1 MQNVLEEAMRDAYE
15 ALRSTDPS
23 FCGCSRC
30 QEDVLTMAMNQAH
43 PRYIVGD
50 TLGSAVTRV
59 ALSRR
64 QLRAE
69 LSVIVLDA
77 MRRVAAEPRHPKEVD
92 GGASH

>member
-1 MQNVLEEAMRDAYE
+1 MQNALEEAARDAYE
-15 ALRSTDPS
+15 ALRGTDPS

-30 QEDVLTMAMNQAH
+30 QEDVLTMVMNQAH

-50 TLGSAVTRV
+50 PLGSAVTRV

>member
-1 MQNVLEEAMRDAYE
+1 MLNALEEAVRDAYE
-15 ALRSTDPS
+15 ALRTIDPS
-23 FCGCSRC
+23 YCGCSRC

-43 PRYIVGD
+43 PRYVVGD
-50 TLGSAVTRV
+50 PLGSAVTRV

-64 QLRAE
+64 ESQAE

-77 MRRVAAEPRHPKEVD
+77 IRRVTAAPRHPKEVD

>member
-1 MQNVLEEAMRDAYE
+1 MQNALEEAVRDAFDT
-15 ALRSTDPS
+15 LRSADPS
-23 FCGCSRC
+23 FCRCSRC

-50 TLGSAVTRV
+50 PLGSAVTRV
-59 ALSRR
+59 ALARR

>member
-1 MQNVLEEAMRDAYE
+1 MLNALEEAVRHAYD

-30 QEDVLTMAMNQAH
+30 EEDVLTMAMNQAH

-50 TLGSAVTRV
+50 PLGSAVTRV

-92 GGASH
+92 GGPAH

>member
-1 MQNVLEEAMRDAYE
+1 MHNALEEAVRDAYE

-30 QEDVLTMAMNQAH
+30 HEDVLTMVMNQAH

-50 TLGSAVTRV
+50 PLGSAVTRV

>member
-1 MQNVLEEAMRDAYE
+1 MV
-15 ALRSTDPS
+15 
-23 FCGCSRC
+23 
-30 QEDVLTMAMNQAH
+30 MNKAH

-50 TLGSAVTRV
+50 PLGSAVTRV